1 MEAAEPLIVER
12 PLVNLKPLNSRE
24 KFSPVERRT
33 GLRVVATLSLA
44 MSTLMATGLQT
55 DPGFND
61 DADNLPSWGLGET
74 VTFDETLHPARWR
87 TYVVDELVQP
97 FVTGVVQE
105 RSHYE
110 KFLSTRR
117 RSGAGKSTL
126 ARYPKLITFHGD
138 IRPDVLTPAPGSVPS
153 ASNKPPVM
161 NFTSRSKQHFVEGVV
176 DGTLVDAC
184 PDSGADRCFIS
195 PRLASD
201 LGLYPADGTQKRIVL
216 ANKKHVE
223 SPGMVK
229 VPWRFVEER
238 RSHTLDCWILPGCVH
253 DLVLGCPFLV
263 ATQTLT
269 RFTRRNQI

>member
-1 MEAAEPLIVER
+1 VEAAEPLIVER

-61 DADNLPSWGLGET
+61 DADNLPIW
-74 VTFDETLHPARWR
+74 
-87 TYVVDELVQP
+87 
-97 FVTGVVQE
+97 VTGVVQE

-138 IRPDVLTPAPGSVPS
+138 IRPDVLTPAPGSLPS